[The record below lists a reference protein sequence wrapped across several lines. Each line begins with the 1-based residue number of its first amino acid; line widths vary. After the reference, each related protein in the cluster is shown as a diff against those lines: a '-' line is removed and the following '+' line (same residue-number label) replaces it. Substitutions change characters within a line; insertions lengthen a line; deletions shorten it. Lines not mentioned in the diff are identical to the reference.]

1 MAVLGAMM
9 PHMYHQIMSHVRNPR
24 QHHYP
29 QQRGLLQQR
38 GLQQQRGQPQH
49 RGPPQQG
56 GLLQQREQPLPQP

>member
-9 PHMYHQIMSHVRNPR
+9 PHMYHQIMSHVRNPP

-29 QQRGLLQQR
+29 QQGGQPQQR
-38 GLQQQRGQPQH
+38 GLPQQGGQPQQ

-56 GLLQQREQPLPQP
+56 GQPQQRGQPLPQP